1 MNRKQKI
8 FTEIYNKYIDKIY
21 RFIFLRVNS
30 EEKAQDLC
38 SETFLKAWKTFN
50 NKEKKVDN
58 YQSFLYQIA
67 RNLIIDFYRKKSR
80 TQIVPIE
87 ELNISDPAQD
97 LENKTLINSD
107 IKEVQTILTTL
118 KQDYQD
124 IIIWYYIEELSIS
137 EIAQILNKSEG
148 ATRVMLHRAL
158 NALRDKIQES

>member
-1 MNRKQKI
+1 MNKKQKI
-8 FTEIYNKYIDKIY
+8 FTEIYKKYINKIY
-21 RFIFLRVNS
+21 RFVFLRVNS

-38 SETFLKAWKTFN
+38 SETFLRVWEIFN
-50 NKEKKVDN
+50 NKERKIDN
-58 YQSFLYQIA
+58 YQSFLYQTA
-67 RNLIIDFYRKKSR
+67 RNLIIDFYRKRGR

-87 ELNISDPAQD
+87 ELNISDPTQD
-97 LENKTLINSD
+97 LEDKTIINSD

-137 EIAQILNKSEG
+137 EISQILNKSEG

-158 NALRDKIQES
+158 NALRNKIQKS